1 MDAQLKRG
9 MVEVCILTL
18 LTRGDSYGY
27 QLIKD
32 IEPILS
38 LSESTLYPVLRRLE
52 AGGCLTVYTVEHNS
66 RLRKYYAITD
76 GGRKRIADFLKE
88 WADVKKVYDFIA
100 QGGENHE
107 AE

>member
-1 MDAQLKRG
+1 MDAQMKRG
-9 MVEVCILTL
+9 MVEVCILSL

-32 IEPILS
+32 IAPIME

-52 AGGCLTVYTVEHNS
+52 AAGSLTVYSVEHNS
-66 RLRKYYAITD
+66 RLRKYYAITED
-76 GGRKRIADFLKE
+76 GRKRIADFLAE

-100 QGGENHE
+100 EVNDG
-107 AE
+107 A